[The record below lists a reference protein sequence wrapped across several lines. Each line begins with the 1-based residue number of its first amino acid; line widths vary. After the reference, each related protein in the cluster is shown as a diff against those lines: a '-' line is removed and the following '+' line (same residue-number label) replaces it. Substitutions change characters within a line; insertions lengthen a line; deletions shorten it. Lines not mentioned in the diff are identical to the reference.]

1 MNKDNIQT
9 EMCPICK
16 SQKYLNPNMKILV
29 SPCFHKMCESCINRL
44 YTHGAAPCPI
54 CKTIL
59 RKTYFVPQTFEDL
72 YVEKEVQIRKK
83 VEKIFNKRL
92 EDFGGDLRQYNDF
105 LEEVEELIF
114 NLINN
119 INVKETNEK
128 IEKWRVD
135 NQALIAANIAKQ
147 MNEEKAIAYRLGKEK
162 EEKMRRKEAYIQLA
176 KDEELKKE
184 AEKNDIIN
192 TLASSNQ
199 SANEILKAK
208 TITKKKDLFIE
219 FDDIN
224 KNDNNIYNIEEEDD
238 DIDNTFDPMDYT
250 YFDMDLSS
258 KINYPYND
266 INTNSIKKDRSIR
279 AGGFVPQ
286 LAFNRALSSA
296 LSGLFI

>member
-1 MNKDNIQT
+1 
-9 EMCPICK
+9 MCPICK